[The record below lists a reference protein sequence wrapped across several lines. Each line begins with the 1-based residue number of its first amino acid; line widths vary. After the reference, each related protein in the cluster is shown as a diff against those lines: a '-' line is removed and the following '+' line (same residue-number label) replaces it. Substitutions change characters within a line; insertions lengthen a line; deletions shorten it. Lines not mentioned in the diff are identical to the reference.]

1 MANHNDIKNILSK
14 LLKKTD
20 NQNHQAIALVGDWGI
35 GKTFLWQEFYDNHK
49 ISLNYDKYAYV
60 SLFGV
65 SSLEELKLK
74 IVTETISIRSGE
86 RLKKYIIPGVK
97 KLIRLLPLGRFSHS
111 GVSLGISSSVVSGLL
126 LSGLKDT
133 LVCLDDLERRGK
145 NLPIEEVI
153 GLVNYLREEKDC
165 SVVCLLNRDEINDEQ
180 YDNYKEKVFTYEL
193 SIDDSLDLL
202 LEKIVGNFPENS
214 REIIRRF
221 YSIFDIKNIRFY
233 ERVIELYNAFIA
245 NLSDKNLINTSKDTI
260 LSSFLLMM
268 AFDMMPKVMG
278 FGLDKFIDDY
288 SEENYVKQ
296 YLPSLDKDKPGFTTK
311 EREVN
316 DRIIRF
322 ISLFRVAKWQLAI
335 LEFMNVFRIDADLS
349 EIIEEDLFTETSLA
363 NKRELDEIADE
374 YRNLKLKPNFACRLA
389 ESIKKNLK
397 NESYSNISFWCN
409 VLEGMGE
416 KNEAEKIELLV
427 KQQIDAEIKAYS
439 GIDYL
444 DDVYRNRKE
453 DANDKFYDYI
463 QSELDKLA
471 HPTEERIIQF
481 FINIFQNKGQNISS
495 NFLKNMTKDELKSVI
510 WADIS
515 QLKYGNRRR
524 FIKSVITCNLLDDA
538 EKEKFRLWIV
548 EILKEKVKESSAEQK
563 YVIDKYL
570 EWTSDLTKLD

>member
-1 MANHNDIKNILSK
+1 MADHNDIKNILAE

-49 ISLNYDKYAYV
+49 TSLNYDKYAYV

-74 IVTETISIRSGE
+74 IATEIVSTKAGNGLEKDIVPS
-86 RLKKYIIPGVK
+86 LKK
-97 KLIRLLPLGRFSHS
+97 LGSLFSTAS
-111 GVSLGISSSVVSGLL
+111 FSDAGVSVGIGSSVVSGLV
-126 LSGLKDT
+126 LSSLKDT

-180 YDNYKEKVFTYEL
+180 YDRYKEKVFTYEL
-193 SIDDSLDLL
+193 SIDDSLSLL

-233 ERVIELYNAFIA
+233 KRVIELYNVFIA
-245 NLSDKNLINTSKDTI
+245 NLSDKNLTNTSKDTI

-288 SEENYVKQ
+288 SEENHTKQ
-296 YLPSLDKDKPGFTTK
+296 YLLGLEKDKPGFTMR

-316 DRIIRF
+316 DLIQRF
-322 ISLFRVAKWQLAI
+322 ISFFKIDKWQLAI

-349 EIIEEDLFTETSLA
+349 RMIEKDLFTENSLA
-363 NKRELDEIADE
+363 NKRELDEIVGE
-374 YRNLKLKPNFACRLA
+374 YYNLKLKPNFAYRLA

-397 NESYSNISFWCN
+397 TENYGNISFWCN
-409 VLEGMGE
+409 VLEGMG
-416 KNEAEKIELLV
+416 KKSEAEEIELLV
-427 KQQIDAEIKAYS
+427 KQQIDAEIKAYL
-439 GIDYL
+439 GENYL
-444 DDVYRNRKE
+444 ENVYPIGKR
-453 DANDKFYDYI
+453 DTNDKFYDYI
-463 QSELDKLA
+463 QSELDKPA
-471 HPTEERIIQF
+471 HPTEELIIQF
-481 FINIFQNKGQNISS
+481 FINIFQNRGQNISS

-515 QLKYGNRRR
+515 KLKYGNRRN
-524 FIKSVITCNLLDDA
+524 FIKSVITCNLLDD
-538 EKEKFRLWIV
+538 KEKVRLWAV
-548 EILKEKVKESSAEQK
+548 EILKEKAKESFPEQK
-563 YVIDKYL
+563 YVINKYL
-570 EWTSDLTKLD
+570 EWTSDLTKVD